1 MKIHCG
7 SSSRS
12 IDWQA
17 LCCYLLVD
25 WMKDIHRGRL
35 ITWTNTLDSTQYLMF
50 LFFLF
55 NHWPVL
61 ALLICIY
68 ISISVHML
76 LSTQFIEQYFRSF
89 CCLPLMFCG
98 RPTMNMKN
106 KTKKKTNINYN
117 FIDCCVRYGIWQD
130 QFRMKFKRSCNQQE
144 DERHSDQDTQIHR
157 DTACRRTTFTE
168 WSDWFVRII
177 NRSIH
182 KNSDV
187 SVINEWQWHAHT
199 HTHTLT

>member
-1 MKIHCG
+1 MNKHTRLDTVFNVPVFSVQPLACAG
-7 SSSRS
+7 STYYMYLYIYLCSYVAVNTIYRTIFSFVLLLAADVLRS
-12 IDWQA
+12 PNNK
-17 LCCYLLVD
+17 YE
-25 WMKDIHRGRL
+25 
-35 ITWTNTLDSTQYLMF
+35 
-50 LFFLF
+50 
-55 NHWPVL
+55 
-61 ALLICIY
+61 
-68 ISISVHML
+68 
-76 LSTQFIEQYFRSF
+76 EQ
-89 CCLPLMFCG
+89 
-98 RPTMNMKN
+98 NQ
-106 KTKKKTNINYN
+106 KKNINYN

-187 SVINEWQWHAHT
+187 SVINEWQWHTHT